1 MRKEKHK
8 SRVEIRKEPRGVPT
22 GWPFIKVSKYQ
33 MDAIYNQLSE
43 SFSNYFYMHSHL
55 TPFFIALLSLPRI
68 PPQLATDT
76 VHPVF
81 APPSLRHHICEGVS
95 TGTNCDI
102 ISRPQLDPFSAIE
115 TCPATSSRV
124 IRNTYP
130 EDNGIRQDDGPEGES
145 VRADSCHKDHRVL
158 WMAKRSAGCEIVG
171 CRTGGSGNADT
182 IGLN

>member
-43 SFSNYFYMHSHL
+43 SFSNYFYMRSHL

-81 APPSLRHHICEGVS
+81 APPSLRHHIREGVS

-102 ISRPQLDPFSAIE
+102 ISRPQLDPFSAIK
-115 TCPATSSRV
+115 TCPATCSRV

-171 CRTGGSGNADT
+171 CRTGGSGNTDT

>member
-1 MRKEKHK
+1 M
-8 SRVEIRKEPRGVPT
+8 
-22 GWPFIKVSKYQ
+22 KVSKSQ
-33 MDAIYNQLSE
+33 MDALYIQLLII
-43 SFSNYFYMHSHL
+43 FSNYFYIRSHL

-81 APPSLRHHICEGVS
+81 APPSLRHHIRKGVS
-95 TGTNCDI
+95 TGTNRDI
-102 ISRPQLDPFSAIE
+102 ISRSQLDPFSAIE

-130 EDNGIRQDDGPEGES
+130 EDNSIRQDDGSEGES
-145 VRADSCHKDHRVL
+145 VRADSCHEDHWVL

-182 IGLN
+182 ICLN

>member
-43 SFSNYFYMHSHL
+43 SFSNYFYMRSHL

-81 APPSLRHHICEGVS
+81 APPSLRHHIRERVS
-95 TGTNCDI
+95 TRTNRNI
-102 ISRPQLDPFSAIE
+102 ISRSQLHSFSAIKAR
-115 TCPATSSRV
+115 PATGSRIV
-124 IRNTYP
+124 RNTYAKH
-130 EDNGIRQDDGPEGES
+130 DGVRKDDGTERECVS
-145 VRADSCHKDHRVL
+145 ADSGH
-158 WMAKRSAGCEIVG
+158 
-171 CRTGGSGNADT
+171 
-182 IGLN
+182 